1 MKKIISIVLIL
12 LVVFMGIFLFLQN
25 KNSASLTLISP
36 NGGEIIEEG
45 STYTI
50 KWSSKNIPADSKIS
64 ISIRRVIP
72 PSTVIEGQEF
82 DPLVFINLDNSGSVD
97 WTVSDMYPAGD
108 YLLNIVSYSSLPVN
122 NPILDESDATFQIV
136 KSSREI
142 NWQTYLNESFGYSL
156 NYPDSLI
163 LKEFPE
169 TKTGA
174 GFHFGFH
181 LQDEAYPECITV
193 SAREAVKNKE
203 NLSFDQYVREAA
215 IEEIQNFERLN
226 SIEKI
231 TTNSS
236 LDGYK
241 TTWGYTFLGG
251 EEEISLPITYFEG
264 PGDVQEINYK
274 TIQLTLNDTSCEEI
288 YEQMLLT
295 FNKQ

>member
-12 LVVFMGIFLFLQN
+12 LVVFIGIFLFLQN
-25 KNSASLTLISP
+25 KNLTSLTLISP
-36 NGGEIIEEG
+36 NGGEVLEEG

-64 ISIRRVIP
+64 ISIRRVVPSSTP
-72 PSTVIEGQEF
+72 PTEGQEF
-82 DPLVFINLDNSGSVD
+82 DPLIFFNLDNTGSVD

-108 YLLNIVSYSSLPVN
+108 YLLNIISYVSLPVN

-136 KSSREI
+136 KSPKEI
-142 NWQTYLNESFGYSL
+142 NWKTYRNENFGYSL

-163 LKEFPE
+163 LREFSE

-174 GFHFGFH
+174 SFHF
-181 LQDEAYPECITV
+181 QDEAYPECITV

-215 IEEIQNFERLN
+215 IEEIQDFKRLN

-231 TTNSS
+231 TTNSG
-236 LDGYK
+236 LNGYK

-251 EEEISLPITYFEG
+251 EEKISLPITYFEG
-264 PGDVQEINYK
+264 PGNIQGINYK
-274 TIQLTLNDTSCEEI
+274 TIQLTLNDLSCENI
-288 YEQMLLT
+288 YEQILLT
-295 FNKQ
+295 FSK